1 MQPRLITQSSDGTS
15 STTGKSMM
23 LPDPCVIRHVR
34 IQSGRGTGARF
45 MKKNS
50 PPAPWGY
57 RFITIARSRM
67 CGSNTGA
74 TSA

>member
-1 MQPRLITQSSDGTS
+1 M
-15 STTGKSMM
+15 
-23 LPDPCVIRHVR
+23 RHVR
-34 IQSGRGTGARF
+34 IHAGRGSGARF

-50 PPAPWGY
+50 PAAPCGY

-67 CGSNTGA
+67 CGRSSGA